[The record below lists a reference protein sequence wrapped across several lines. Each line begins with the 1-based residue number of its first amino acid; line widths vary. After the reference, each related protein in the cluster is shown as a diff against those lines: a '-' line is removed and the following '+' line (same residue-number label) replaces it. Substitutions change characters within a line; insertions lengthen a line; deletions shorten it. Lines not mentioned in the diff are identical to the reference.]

1 MEKIPIFNSVE
12 DECRYW
18 KERAKFYYKEWTD
31 TKQEFDEYVEDS
43 KQLEAEMEATA
54 EQKENVIRDLR
65 KQITFHENECESFRV
80 KLESIALEFKN
91 AEKQLMSAQVEKENM
106 KKYLRQLEQQNDDLE
121 RGYRILSES
130 IAGVK
135 TDLDKAYEKN
145 ALLEIEVDEKEFL
158 QEKLQRLMD
167 ETRDLKQELHVKDRL
182 PCMNRN
188 SLSDLIY
195 TDDTVN
201 VVEANSQGGAH
212 TRSLKLYGIED
223 IPLCLKWIVP
233 PDNTLNGNVLSA
245 SSRTTALNIVADML
259 RKLNAWRRSSNGSHR
274 LEMK

>member
-212 TRSLKLYGIED
+212 TRSLKRNGIKTKG
-223 IPLCLKWIVP
+223 L
-233 PDNTLNGNVLSA
+233 
-245 SSRTTALNIVADML
+245 SRTCP
-259 RKLNAWRRSSNGSHR
+259 GS
-274 LEMK
+274 

>member
-1 MEKIPIFNSVE
+1 
-12 DECRYW
+12 
-18 KERAKFYYKEWTD
+18 
-31 TKQEFDEYVEDS
+31 
-43 KQLEAEMEATA
+43 
-54 EQKENVIRDLR
+54 
-65 KQITFHENECESFRV
+65 
-80 KLESIALEFKN
+80 
-91 AEKQLMSAQVEKENM
+91 MSAQVEKENM

-167 ETRDLKQELHVKDRL
+167 ETRGKRFTTNSIKTSFLFSDLKQELHVKDRL

-212 TRSLKLYGIED
+212 TRSLK
-223 IPLCLKWIVP
+223 
-233 PDNTLNGNVLSA
+233 
-245 SSRTTALNIVADML
+245 
-259 RKLNAWRRSSNGSHR
+259 RK
-274 LEMK
+274 